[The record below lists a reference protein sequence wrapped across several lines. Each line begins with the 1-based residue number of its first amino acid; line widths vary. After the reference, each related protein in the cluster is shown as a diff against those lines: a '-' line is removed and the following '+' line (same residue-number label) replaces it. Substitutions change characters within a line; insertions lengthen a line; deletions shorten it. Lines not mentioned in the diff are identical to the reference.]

1 MNDVV
6 WVGIRE
12 SEIENVDFINNS
24 INIFGNNKNSLQ
36 NIYNVSINHNDYKND
51 KIIGEYYNNQI
62 KNILLKDSNTKF
74 MYYSQI
80 YSYEDIKKGGNLDK
94 VINLKDQKI
103 IDFLNSKFES
113 KAFFKEYV
121 PVLDYEIKK
130 GGSIDYKSYN
140 TRFNCKR
147 FVVQN
152 DDSSGGFGTLL
163 LDEQNYENL
172 KLESNSNYM
181 ITKYCDE
188 NIPINTHVLIS
199 NDKIIIFPSS
209 IQIIEVQNNR
219 LTYKGCDFIAYKNII
234 SDDINKKVRNY
245 TNLIAKILK
254 EKGYRGILGIDSIVY
269 QNEVYFMEVNP
280 RYQNSSTILNMGL
293 KDSDL
298 PSLQEL
304 EYKIFTN
311 ENINNIFDFDVNYSS
326 YLIEEGDNNKSSD
339 DFIKILDYN
348 KKITNRYDGSYTC
361 TKVYNK
367 PIFNKKYT
375 L

>member
-1 MNDVV
+1 MNNVV

-12 SEIENVDFINNS
+12 SEIENVNFINNS
-24 INIFGNNKNSLQ
+24 VTIFGNNKNSLQ
-36 NIYNVSINHNDYKND
+36 NIYNISINHNDFKND

-62 KNILLKDSNTKF
+62 ENILAKDSNKKF

-80 YSYEDIKKGGNLDK
+80 YSYEDIKKAGNLDK

-121 PVLDYEIKK
+121 PVLNYEIKK
-130 GGSIDYKSYN
+130 GDSIDYKSCN
-140 TRFNCKR
+140 TKFNCER
-147 FVVQN
+147 FVLQN

-163 LDEQNYENL
+163 FDNKNYKNI

-181 ITKYCDE
+181 ITKYCDG

-199 NDKIIIFPSS
+199 NDKTLIFPTS

-234 SDDINKKVRNY
+234 SEDINKKVRNY

-254 EKGYRGILGIDSIVY
+254 EKGYKGILGIDSIVY
-269 QNEVYFMEVNP
+269 QNEVYFMEINP

-293 KDSDL
+293 KDNNL

-304 EYKIFTN
+304 EYDIFSN
-311 ENINNIFDFDVNYSS
+311 KSIKDIVNFDVNYSS
-326 YLIEEGDNNKSSD
+326 YLVEEGDKTKSSN
-339 DFIKILDYN
+339 DFIKVLDYN
-348 KKITNRYDGSYTC
+348 KEITNRDNGSYIC
-361 TKVYNK
+361 TRVYDR
-367 PIFNKKYT
+367 PIFKI
-375 L
+375 